1 MQTNWLGV
9 VFAFAAGMIV
19 AFAWYQDGFLGT
31 HWKRLTNNPPERSKA
46 AQKQEHDPAPY
57 REQRDRHRTGV
68 RNKDC
73 SGGNRRRF
81 RMDGTF
87 GRFRSVADLL
97 GNDAP
102 PAQCLRAKASEAD
115 RHQLR
120 LSTRTVS
127 CDVAG
132 GRAVVA
138 PAPIEGRQQPPARMA
153 LPTNCVNASHNFGGG
168 DVEGGYSLADGS
180 TGAAHILR
188 ARRDPLSAD
197 RRGVEEGDYV
207 RRLSLRR
214 VRTCERVCIHPQQS
228 DDEPARTARAFL
240 CHRHDV
246 IRDRQR
252 WERNPVFGLALC
264 GPAHRAHGHPPE
276 L

>member
-1 MQTNWLGV
+1 MQINWLGV

-46 AQKQEHDPAPY
+46 AQIRNMIQLLIANSVT
-57 REQRDRHRTGV
+57 HRTGV

-115 RHQLR
+115 RHQHR

-132 GRAVVA
+132 DRAAVA
-138 PAPIEGRQQPPARMA
+138 PAPIEGGQQPPARMA

-180 TGAAHILR
+180 TGAAHI
-188 ARRDPLSAD
+188 
-197 RRGVEEGDYV
+197 
-207 RRLSLRR
+207 
-214 VRTCERVCIHPQQS
+214 
-228 DDEPARTARAFL
+228 
-240 CHRHDV
+240 
-246 IRDRQR
+246 
-252 WERNPVFGLALC
+252 
-264 GPAHRAHGHPPE
+264 
-276 L
+276 